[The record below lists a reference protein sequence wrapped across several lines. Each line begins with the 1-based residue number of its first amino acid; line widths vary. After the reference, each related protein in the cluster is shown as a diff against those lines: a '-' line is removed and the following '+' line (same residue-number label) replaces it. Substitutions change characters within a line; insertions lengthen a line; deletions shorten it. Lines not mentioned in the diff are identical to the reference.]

1 MPWHTW
7 IRKPR
12 PEPFFDKHVAVAHAA
27 RLDFHA
33 HLPSARLRN
42 NTLDQFP
49 ISTGLAYLRCLH
61 FRRHKCSYV
70 LRMSH
75 RHRGRGDRAGRIG
88 KKGAVYATCF
98 RDSRDVWDVSR
109 SWASA
114 DRWVAVVLTGSKR
127 GVCHVSVNTPIMTSS
142 HRPALKAARRCIR
155 PLTVV
160 SVQNDPGA
168 LKRRLITRRTALS
181 TWPEPM
187 ESLRASRVT

>member
-1 MPWHTW
+1 MH
-7 IRKPR
+7 R
-12 PEPFFDKHVAVAHAA
+12 
-27 RLDFHA
+27 FHA
-33 HLPSARLRN
+33 R
-42 NTLDQFP
+42 TC
-49 ISTGLAYLRCLH
+49 G
-61 FRRHKCSYV
+61 K
-70 LRMSH
+70 
-75 RHRGRGDRAGRIG
+75 GRIG

-98 RDSRDVWDVSR
+98 RDSRDVWGVSR

-127 GVCHVSVNTPIMTSS
+127 GVCQVSVITPIMTLS

-187 ESLRASRVT
+187 ESLRASNKPRHDILYASASLS